1 MAKQLVIGDPEFLN
15 RRIPMN
21 RRYLHIKSVLDTG
34 YSMSKYLEKLDE
46 MHKNYRFRKG
56 EIFKR
61 LMVTKL
67 AELILSV
74 GASMNKDSKS
84 TASADNIDLVPVMD
98 LEKQPKATSCRST
111 LLSVVTGVGQM
122 SVQPNDP
129 AAVNYTSVDLNV
141 PYPDCPYLL
150 LDVRDREQYE
160 RCHVISAFSFPR
172 TMISRTMVP
181 YPRIMLDYKN
191 APGKV
196 IILYD
201 ENERLAVDVATY
213 LCEIGY
219 KNLFMLSGGLKVISI
234 KFPEGMVTGSF
245 PISCYPKKKKYN
257 MPKPVKAECNR
268 WRFTADELNKI
279 KNFLEIQ
286 YKSTTQSEAPVGL
299 ETTPLFT

>member
-1 MAKQLVIGDPEFLN
+1 MAKHLVIGDPEFLN

-21 RRYLHIKSVLDTG
+21 RRYLHIKTVLDTG

-74 GASMNKDSKS
+74 GASMNKS
-84 TASADNIDLVPVMD
+84 TASDNIDLVPVMD
-98 LEKQPKATSCRST
+98 LEKPPKATSCRST
-111 LLSVVTGVGQM
+111 LLSVITGVGQM

-129 AAVNYTSVDLNV
+129 VVVNDTSVDLNV

-160 RCHVISAFSFPR
+160 RCHIISAFSFPR
-172 TMISRTMVP
+172 TMISRTMIP

-201 ENERLAVDVATY
+201 EDERLAVSVATY
-213 LCEIGY
+213 MCEKGF

-245 PISCYPKKKKYN
+245 PISCYPKKKKCN
-257 MPKPVKAECNR
+257 MPKPIKAECNR

-279 KNFLEIQ
+279 KNFLELL
-286 YKSTTQSEAPVGL
+286 YKSTTQSEAPADLGIAQ
-299 ETTPLFT
+299 LFT